1 MTVYKVEPTRKA
13 LADADE
19 AFLWIYEEA
28 PDASLRWYE
37 GLLEAF
43 QSLRKYPQRCG
54 LAQENPFFKEEIR
67 QLLYGRYRIVFTV
80 KEKTVYVLRVRHGAR
95 EHLASDTDE

>member
-1 MTVYKVEPTRKA
+1 MTAYRIEPTRKA

-43 QSLRKYPQRCG
+43 QSLTKYPLRCG
-54 LAQENPFFKEEIR
+54 LAQENPFFEEEIR
-67 QLLYGRYRIVFTV
+67 QLLYGRYRILFTV
-80 KEKTVYVLRVRHGAR
+80 KGKTVYVLRVRHGAR
-95 EHLASDTDE
+95 EHLTPDTDE